1 MVCQSPLR
9 ASAVTFDPTGGGTRG
24 AVVALVPN
32 AHVHASEHERCTLR
46 LFVRRLAALKGWRDG
61 GDFDPARAAGP
72 LYFVPA
78 CTLTRDQAD
87 ALGIRGPD
95 GLFGGVVPQPFV
107 GTKSISHPLVAPDAT
122 APPGWS
128 AGFGARVGDAVLDG
142 YSVFSRED
150 ARKAGERLLARG
162 RLRAKPV
169 RATGGRDQR
178 VVRDSKALRQLIDR
192 LDTDELREYGLVLE
206 EDLEDVTTFSVGLV
220 QVDDLT
226 ASYYGVQK
234 LTPGHDGQMVF
245 GGSDLTVTRGG
256 FEALLRT
263 ELAPDVLRAV
273 EQARRY
279 EDAVRACYPG
289 FYASRRNYDILL
301 GRDAAGRRRSA
312 VLEQSWRAGGAT
324 GAELAALEVFRADPG
339 RDRVR
344 TCTVEV
350 FGDSPEPPPHA
361 TVYFRGEDHQV
372 GRLTKYAMV
381 LEDDVHPR

>member
-1 MVCQSPLR
+1 MPFES
-9 ASAVTFDPTGGGTRG
+9 TGPGPRG
-24 AVVALVPN
+24 AVVALGPH
-32 AHVHASEHERCTLR
+32 AQTQASEHERCTLR
-46 LFVRRLAALKGWRDG
+46 LFVRRRAALTGWDDG
-61 GDFDPARAAGP
+61 GDFDPARPAGP

-78 CTLTRDQAD
+78 CTLIRDEAE
-87 ALGIRGPD
+87 ALGIRGPE
-95 GLFGGVVPQPFV
+95 GLFGGVVPQRFIA
-107 GTKSISHPLVAPDAT
+107 TKAISHPLVAPDAA
-122 APPGWS
+122 APAGWC
-128 AGFGARVGDAVLDG
+128 ADFAARVGDAVLGG

-150 ARKAGERLLARG
+150 ARRAGERLLARG
-162 RLRAKPV
+162 PVRAKPV
-169 RATGGRDQR
+169 RATGGRDQQ
-178 VVRDSKALRQLIDR
+178 VVRDMPALQRVIDAMDAR
-192 LDTDELREYGLVLE
+192 ELHDHGLVLE
-206 EDLEDVTTFSVGLV
+206 EDMEDVTTFSVGQV
-220 QVDDLT
+220 QVEDLT

-234 LTPGHDGQMVF
+234 LTPGHDGQLVF
-245 GGSDLTVTRGG
+245 GGSELTVARGG
-256 FEALLRT
+256 FEALLGAP
-263 ELAPDVLRAV
+263 LAPDVLRAV

-301 GRDAAGRRRSA
+301 GRDAQGRRRSA

-324 GAELAALEVFRADPG
+324 GAELAALEVFRAEPG

-361 TVYFRGEDHQV
+361 TVYFRGMDHQV